1 MIAHFLAITLCAM
14 FPFSIDIP
22 EPSYAV
28 AARNISAKFT
38 GNKGVVL
45 HIGDSITYANPYSA
59 WPRYGVGKSDI
70 DKATLKWMH
79 TNADDKTKDGWHLAR
94 VDHPDGGRS
103 ETASSGMRADELLKG
118 GHNKL
123 PAFEKLL
130 KKYRPQAIVLMIGT
144 NDASAQRRVSAY
156 IADVEKMVELAL
168 EQNAIPIITTIPP
181 HVQQGKLA
189 TSYNTALRELAKK
202 QQLPLI
208 DYEAEILKRR
218 PNDWNGTLLQKNDVH
233 PSGDVGKTTVASE
246 PTEENL
252 SKSGYLLRGWL
263 TLQKLSE
270 VKWFIWDSVK
280 IE

>member
-1 MIAHFLAITLCAM
+1 MIAQYFALILCAI

-22 EPSYAV
+22 EPSYAGT
-28 AARNISAKFT
+28 AHKITSKFT

-45 HIGDSITYANPYSA
+45 HIGDSITYANPYGA
-59 WPRYGVGKSDI
+59 WPRYGAGKTDT

-79 TNADDKTKDGWHLAR
+79 TNADDKMKDGWHLAK

-123 PAFEKLL
+123 PSFEMLL
-130 KKYRPQAIVLMIGT
+130 KKHRPQVIVLMIGT
-144 NDASAQRRVSAY
+144 NDASAQRRSSAY
-156 IADVEKMVELAL
+156 IADVEKMIELAL
-168 EQNAIPIITTIPP
+168 KQNVLPIITTIPP
-181 HVQQGKLA
+181 HIRQGKLA
-189 TSYNTALRELAKK
+189 ASYNEALRELAKK

-263 TLQKLSE
+263 TVQKLSE
-270 VKWFIWDSVK
+270 VKWFVWDNMK
-280 IE
+280 KE